1 MEVATVSKNTITRV
15 LPSKLVSVMLS
26 CRCPA
31 AFCLFALSI
40 AKPHDDLR
48 GPPAADGCRQA
59 SQPASFPPD
68 MFRTLLPERHAF
80 LRLLGPLLPVYQLGT
95 PLHAAEER
103 GRFHVAI

>member
-48 GPPAADGCRQA
+48 GLQLRMDAGR
-59 SQPASFPPD
+59 PASLPACQPSHLTCSALYSQRD
-68 MFRTLLPERHAF
+68 MLFCVCLVLSCPYINWAHRCTLLKSEAGF
-80 LRLLGPLLPVYQLGT
+80 T
-95 PLHAAEER
+95 
-103 GRFHVAI
+103 